1 MIEVRH
7 LSKCFGSLV
16 AVDDIS
22 FQVQTGEIFVLLG
35 TSGCGKTTTLK
46 MINRLV
52 APDGGEVWIDGKP
65 SSAESA
71 EVWRRGI
78 GYVMQDI
85 GLFPHYTVAENAAV
99 VPDLLKWDKTRT
111 RARTEVL
118 LQKFNLAPATYL
130 SLYPDQL
137 SGGQRQRV
145 GLVRALMA
153 NPPII
158 LMDEPLGAL
167 DPVTRHQIRNEFKL
181 LDELKGKTILLV
193 THDIPEAFALGDRI
207 GLMHEGRIQQ
217 VGAAAELM
225 LYPANSVV
233 KEFFSQDKF
242 LLQWSALKVKDI
254 LATLPVIKSML
265 PGDRVLESGSTLL
278 TALEELVGHPGQEC
292 RLVINDGPK
301 EPAYQLRIGELLNA
315 FHKMTDQP

>member
-7 LSKCFGSLV
+7 LSKRFSSLV

-22 FQVQTGEIFVLLG
+22 FQVKTGEIFVLLG

-52 APDGGEVWIDGKP
+52 IPDAGEVWINGKP
-65 SSAESA
+65 STEEPAQK
-71 EVWRRGI
+71 WRRAI

-99 VPDLLKWDKTRT
+99 VPDLLKWDKAKT

-118 LQKFNLAPATYL
+118 LQKFNLPPATYL

-137 SGGQRQRV
+137 SGGQRQRA
-145 GLVRALMA
+145 GFVRALMA

-167 DPVTRHQIRNEFKL
+167 DPVTRHQIRREFKL

-207 GLMHEGRIQQ
+207 GLMHEGKIQQ
-217 VGAAAELM
+217 IGTAADLM
-225 LYPANSVV
+225 LHPENSVV
-233 KEFFSQDKF
+233 KNFFSQDKF

-254 LATLPVIKSML
+254 LATLPVVKTKL
-265 PGDRVLESGSTLL
+265 PGDRILASESTLL
-278 TALEELVGHPGQEC
+278 DALEQLVDYPGPES
-292 RLVINDGPK
+292 RLVINDGQKKPS
-301 EPAYQLRIGELLNA
+301 YQLRIGELLNA
-315 FHKMTDQP
+315 FHQKTNHT